1 MWTGRICAAILCIIA
16 STPVTA
22 AGAPNNYPA
31 RPVRLVVPYTPG
43 GGSDT
48 VARIVSTKLAD
59 AMGKTVVVDNRAG
72 AAGTLGT
79 EIVAK
84 APADGYTLL
93 LADSPFTINSLHK
106 RARYNAKTTFVPVA
120 LIAST
125 PYVLVVNPSVPAA
138 TLKEFI
144 ALAKAQPGKINLGSS
159 GTGGGNHLTGE
170 LFKLR
175 AGINLHHVPYKGAA
189 PAIGDVVAGQ
199 IEATFAS
206 APGAVPGLKSGRLR
220 PLAVTSASRSATLPD
235 VPTLAESGIKDFAV
249 VNWYG
254 IVAPAGAPQA
264 AVKRLYDEIADALAV
279 PDVRT
284 RLANAALEP
293 AKPAPDQFRQLIETE
308 LKRWAQ
314 IINDAKIHVE

>member
-314 IINDAKIHVE
+314 IINDAKIHLE